1 MDKLKIF
8 TGNSNKELSEK
19 IANYL
24 GKKLGDVTVSN
35 FCDGETLVKINE
47 NIRGHDV
54 FLVQSTCAP
63 VNQSIM
69 ELLVMIDAFKRA
81 SARRITVVIPYYGY
95 ARQDRKD
102 QPRVPITA
110 KLVSN
115 LYVSA
120 GVDRVLTMDLH
131 ADQIQGFFDI
141 PLDNLYAAKV
151 LADYFKDFDKEN
163 LVVVSPDVGGIK
175 VARAFAKRLDVDFAL
190 VDKARLDSKDVEVL
204 NIIGD
209 VEGKNVILVDDMIST
224 AGSIAEAARV
234 LKEKGANDI
243 CAAVTHGIL
252 SGPAIERINNSCL
265 KEVIITD
272 TIPLTNDR
280 KSDKIKVLSVANLLA
295 EAIKRIHKE
304 ESVSYL
310 FI

>member
-1 MDKLKIF
+1 VDKLKIF